1 MKKIIYVDMDGV
13 IADFDKA
20 AQEQGNGKRPDLYV
34 DYRNLELMPH
44 AKKSLMKLN
53 EDFDIYIA
61 STPSWSRPEVWA
73 HKREWIEEHFPWLK
87 RKLILTHHKN
97 LLLGD
102 MLIDDSRWRG
112 QPDFKGQWLWFGTAQ
127 RAKDWPTTLEY
138 IYKNK

>member
-1 MKKIIYVDMDGV
+1 MKKIIYIDMDGV
-13 IADFDKA
+13 ISDFDKA

-44 AKKSLMKLN
+44 AKESLMKLN

-127 RAKDWPTTLEY
+127 RAKDWPTTIEY
-138 IYKNK
+138 IYKKK

>member
-1 MKKIIYVDMDGV
+1 MDGV
-13 IADFDKA
+13 ISDFDKA

-44 AKKSLMKLN
+44 AKESLMKLN
-53 EDFDIYIA
+53 KDFDIYIA

>member
-1 MKKIIYVDMDGV
+1 MDGV

-34 DYRNLELMPH
+34 DFRNLELMPG
-44 AKKSLMKLN
+44 AQKALVKLN
-53 EDFDIYIA
+53 DDFDIYIA

-73 HKREWIEEHFPWLK
+73 HKRQWIEEHFPWLK

-102 MLIDDSRWRG
+102 VLIDDSRWRG

>member
-1 MKKIIYVDMDGV
+1 MKKIIYIDMDGV
-13 IADFDKA
+13 ISDFDKA

-44 AKKSLMKLN
+44 AKESLMKLN

>member
-1 MKKIIYVDMDGV
+1 MKKIIYIDMDGV
-13 IADFDKA
+13 ISDFDKA

-44 AKKSLMKLN
+44 AKEALMKLN
-53 EDFDIYIA
+53 KDFDIYIA

-127 RAKDWPTTLEY
+127 RAKDWPTTIEY
-138 IYKNK
+138 IYKKK

>member
-1 MKKIIYVDMDGV
+1 MDGV
-13 IADFDKA
+13 ISDFDKA

-44 AKKSLMKLN
+44 AKESLMKLN

-127 RAKDWPTTLEY
+127 RAKDWPTTIEY
-138 IYKNK
+138 IYKKK

>member
-1 MKKIIYVDMDGV
+1 MDGV
-13 IADFDKA
+13 ISDFDKA

-44 AKKSLMKLN
+44 AKEALMKLN
-53 EDFDIYIA
+53 KDFDIYIA

>member
-1 MKKIIYVDMDGV
+1 MDGV

-44 AKKSLMKLN
+44 AKESLMKLN

-61 STPSWSRPEVWA
+61 STPSWSRPEVWG
-73 HKREWIEEHFPWLK
+73 HKREWVGEHFPWLK

>member
-1 MKKIIYVDMDGV
+1 MDGV
-13 IADFDKA
+13 ISDFDKA

-44 AKKSLMKLN
+44 AKEALMKLN
-53 EDFDIYIA
+53 KDFDIYIA

-138 IYKNK
+138 IYKKK

>member
-13 IADFDKA
+13 ISDFDKA

-44 AKKSLMKLN
+44 AKESLMKLN
-53 EDFDIYIA
+53 KDFDIYIA

-127 RAKDWPTTLEY
+127 RAKDWPTTIEY
-138 IYKNK
+138 IYKKK